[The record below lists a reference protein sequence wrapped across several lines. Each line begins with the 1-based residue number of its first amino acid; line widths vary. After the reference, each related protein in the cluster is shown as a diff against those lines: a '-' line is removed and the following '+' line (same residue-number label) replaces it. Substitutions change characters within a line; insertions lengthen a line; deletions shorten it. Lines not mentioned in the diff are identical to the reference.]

1 MHIYSRNI
9 LFLMTLFV
17 MAAAGITIEGAED
30 KKLLR
35 EDYLIISQR
44 NIFSKNRTKKTE
56 SYFAGTPVQAVIS
69 RNEESYLILRG
80 ITKLGNSFTA
90 FIEDSRTMNVMQ
102 VKKGAAVAGGK
113 VAEINL
119 DFLTYEDEGKSIT
132 VKMGMTMEGA
142 EAAGISGGASVT
154 GFSQPQSN
162 FTFSST
168 TVSNTDSTS
177 AEDKKSILE
186 RLKERR
192 KKELAE

>member
-17 MAAAGITIEGAED
+17 MAATGITVEGAED

-80 ITKLGNSFTA
+80 ITKLSNSFTA

-113 VAEINL
+113 IAEINL
-119 DFLTYEDEGKSIT
+119 DYLTYEDEGKSIT

-154 GFSQPQSN
+154 GFSQPQNN

-168 TVSNTDSTS
+168 TSSNTDSTS
-177 AEDKKSILE
+177 ADDKKSILE